1 MTTRRA
7 LVAAAIAIS
16 GAAWFSIPTPGTAE
30 SRPFDVPAFQAA
42 VEAGKPILVEIS
54 APWCSVCRIQKKH
67 LADLLADPKY
77 ASIVALDVDFDGQG
91 DVVRAFRAQQ
101 QSTLIMFADGVEVA
115 RSVGDTSRAGI
126 AAMLDLGL

>member
-1 MTTRRA
+1 MSTRRA
-7 LVAAAIAIS
+7 FFAAAIAV
-16 GAAWFSIPTPGTAE
+16 AFVAWFSLPTTGAAK

-54 APWCSVCRIQKKH
+54 APWCSVCRVQKQH

-77 ASIVALDVDFDGQG
+77 ADVVALDVDFDSQG
-91 DVVRAFRAQQ
+91 DVVRAFRAQR
-101 QSTLIMFADGVEVA
+101 QSTLIMFSDGVEVA
-115 RSVGDTSRAGI
+115 RSVGDTSRASI